1 MVQENI
7 IKNNEAMRVITVK
20 QKKLAPPISPRT
32 SASASAPA
40 PAPTTASAS
49 VSAPTPSGTAFVLFH
64 LQPNVIHKHK

>member
-7 IKNNEAMRVITVK
+7 IKNNEAMRVKTVK
-20 QKKLAPPISPRT
+20 QKKLVPPISPRT
-32 SASASAPA
+32 SASAS
-40 PAPTTASAS
+40 APTTASAS